1 MPQSSSK
8 ARPVQTKKKRKKR
21 QQEKVKIVWKIV
33 RKENGNL
40 CSSCKCKYKKW
51 CVAKCAFLLPLCVI
65 SECVSQWAW
74 PLALTLATSTYVDQ
88 RAPAHCKFNAP
99 AALPCCNHINNAQ
112 MCWALSTKLPSC
124 GLVRRLIGIPNAALT
139 FHCCHSQSKSLGTH

>member
-8 ARPVQTKKKRKKR
+8 ARPVQTKKKRKNDK
-21 QQEKVKIVWKIV
+21 K
-33 RKENGNL
+33 
-40 CSSCKCKYKKW
+40 KKW
-51 CVAKCAFLLPLCVI
+51 KLCGKLFERKTAICVAVASASTRSSAAKCAYCCCLCVI

-124 GLVRRLIGIPNAALT
+124 GLVRRLIGIPNATLT
-139 FHCCHSQSKSLGTH
+139 FRCCHSQSKSLGTH